1 MVEWLWLCS
10 NKILWTLTMKFE
22 FYVLCVMNYYSS
34 FNFFLTIWKCENH
47 FLAWG
52 LCKNNSKL
60 DLACG
65 PSLPTPSWDH
75 LPVMSWLIQLDLN
88 LPTWYSFVIYFTSFS
103 PFCLFSPSSS
113 SSFFF
118 FLGPHP
124 QHMEGPRL
132 GVESGLQLPAYTTAA
147 ATMGSKPHLRPTPQ
161 LTAMLDPWPTKR
173 GQGSNLHLHGF

>member
-103 PFCLFSPSSS
+103 PFSLFSPSSS

-118 FLGPHP
+118 FRASPTAHGRS
-124 QHMEGPRL
+124 QARGRI
-132 GVESGLQLPAYTTAA
+132 GATAAGLHHSCSNNGIQAASMTYTTAHSNA
-147 ATMGSKPHLRPTPQ
+147 GS
-161 LTAMLDPWPTKR
+161 LT
-173 GQGSNLHLHGF
+173 H